1 MDTKSIKMSLK
12 IWKVKCYNPILCSME
27 NLLSWLMLLAHLRRI
42 PDYYCHRW
50 IFVERQDC
58 FLLSWEAS
66 SVGFCKLWIC
76 AKSKIRLTIY
86 LDELKLK
93 IGLLHEWFKCLLTT
107 LKGSPSGLTKRHHIF
122 TLFSTSKRL
131 AKVHFDLWPL
141 KLQRRLNPLWLKD
154 ASFQFP

>member
-1 MDTKSIKMSLK
+1 MDTKSIKMSLN

-86 LDELKLK
+86 SDELLIFPHIK
-93 IGLLHEWFKCLLTT
+93 IGLLPEWFKCLLTT
-107 LKGSPSGLTKRHHIF
+107 LKGSTLGLTKRHHIF

-131 AKVHFDLWPL
+131 AKVHFDH
-141 KLQRRLNPLWLKD
+141 
-154 ASFQFP
+154 